1 MQIPRRQPLKVL
13 HINRMIP
20 SILTL
25 LALSAGLNALRF
37 ALQERW
43 EHAVLAI
50 VAAGVFDALDGRI
63 ARMLKGTSKFGAEL
77 DSLSDFLCFG
87 VAPAIMLYLWAWAD
101 SGRFG
106 WFLVM
111 LLCTCCALRLAR
123 FNADLGGEEPAWS
136 QNFFIGV
143 PAPAGAGTV
152 LLPMVL
158 WFHFESDVLRNPV
171 LVGSF
176 IIVGS
181 LLLVSRVRTFSFKKI
196 RLTPAV
202 ILPVMLG
209 VALYV
214 AVLVSSPWITLA
226 LTQIAY
232 LGSLPFSIRLHRRFQ
247 RHEVAADAPPAP

>member
-1 MQIPRRQPLKVL
+1 MQIRRREPLKHL

-43 EHAVLAI
+43 EFAVLAI
-50 VAAGVFDALDGRI
+50 VAAGILDALDGRI

-87 VAPAIMLYLWAWAD
+87 VAPAITLYLWAWAD

-123 FNADLGGEEPAWS
+123 FNSDLDGEQPAWS
-136 QNFFIGV
+136 QHFFVGM
-143 PAPAGAGTV
+143 PSPAGAGTV

-158 WFHFESDVLRNPV
+158 WFHLDSDFLRNPV
-171 LVGSF
+171 LVGSCITF
-176 IIVGS
+176 GS

-196 RLTPAV
+196 RLSPGL
-202 ILPVMLG
+202 ILPTMLG

-214 AVLVSSPWITLA
+214 ALLVSAPWITLA

-232 LGSLPFSIRLHRRFQ
+232 LGSIPFSMRLHRRYL
-247 RHEVAADAPPAP
+247 RSETAAAARPAS

>member
-1 MQIPRRQPLKVL
+1 MQIRRHEPLKHL

-43 EHAVLAI
+43 EYAVLAI
-50 VAAGVFDALDGRI
+50 VAAGILDALDGRI

-87 VAPAIMLYLWAWAD
+87 VAPAITLYLWAWAD

-123 FNADLGGEEPAWS
+123 FNSDLGGEQPAWS
-136 QNFFIGV
+136 QHFFVGM
-143 PAPAGAGTV
+143 PSPAGAGTV

-158 WFHFESDVLRNPV
+158 WFHLDSDVLRNPV

-176 IIVGS
+176 ITFGS

-196 RLTPAV
+196 RLSPGL
-202 ILPVMLG
+202 ILPTMLG

-214 AVLVSSPWITLA
+214 AFLVSAPWITLA

-232 LGSLPFSIRLHRRFQ
+232 LGSIPFSVRLHRRYL
-247 RHEVAADAPPAP
+247 RHETAAAAPPAS